1 MISTLING
9 FLKAFVFFQRSV
21 YFMLEIQKQRM
32 WHACH
37 LCLHKILTETS
48 LINHCIPP
56 PSAMN
61 PSSHR
66 PAGSPHRVI
75 RTGRWREM
83 YVPLHTFVLSAV
95 AFRGNSSVDN
105 GCEVHCRPDVDQ
117 SRPGRPDV
125 HEGAVQ
131 DRLHQCLWARAS
143 HGLPKRLSQCL
154 GQWKRFVLP
163 FIHGVYP

>member
-1 MISTLING
+1 MVFWRLSCFSSVQFTLCWKFKNRECG
-9 FLKAFVFFQRSV
+9 
-21 YFMLEIQKQRM
+21 M
-32 WHACH
+32 HAII
-37 LCLHKILTETS
+37 CLHKILTETS

-117 SRPGRPDV
+117 SRPGRLDV